1 MPLELLLA
9 GMMVMPKT
17 VVENQVFD
25 QPVSAGNTLFIGCTF
40 KNTVDGHLTSFSR
53 CHFLVPDQL
62 PDKREY
68 FVVLTGDGTSVTD
81 CRFIG
86 RANTRAT
93 LLHITTANIR
103 AIDKLITRET
113 VGKDIWLPLVTVA
126 HRAMPENGNAWF
138 STAHASQKGKNVV
151 FGIPLQLL
159 TKDVQVYRNHFE
171 SSRASGLFLSMV
183 DRAMVF
189 GNTARGCQD
198 YGLGAEWCQNVSF
211 RKNEADSGGI
221 ALMWYS
227 RFNSI
232 VENQAS
238 QIRLSSN
245 GNPILDTL
253 ISDNTVSGSIRAE
266 SYLDGGNYPV
276 WVERLEVSR
285 NSAGQGIRMLNSWT
299 DKIWTWIQGSI
310 RRNSVG
316 VAPEDKTA
324 IRVQGFKGL
333 IEANTIVGRPERPI
347 YEADQHVRGD
357 VRVAGN
363 RMDGRTIG
371 LKRARD

>member
-1 MPLELLLA
+1 
-9 GMMVMPKT
+9 
-17 VVENQVFD
+17 
-25 QPVSAGNTLFIGCTF
+25 
-40 KNTVDGHLTSFSR
+40 
-53 CHFLVPDQL
+53 
-62 PDKREY
+62 
-68 FVVLTGDGTSVTD
+68 
-81 CRFIG
+81 
-86 RANTRAT
+86 
-93 LLHITTANIR
+93 
-103 AIDKLITRET
+103 
-113 VGKDIWLPLVTVA
+113 
-126 HRAMPENGNAWF
+126 
-138 STAHASQKGKNVV
+138 
-151 FGIPLQLL
+151 
-159 TKDVQVYRNHFE
+159 
-171 SSRASGLFLSMV
+171 
-183 DRAMVF
+183 
-189 GNTARGCQD
+189 
-198 YGLGAEWCQNVSF
+198 
-211 RKNEADSGGI
+211 
-221 ALMWYS
+221 MWYS